1 MCSSHLVCS
10 RHWVRPAFPLPT
22 TLGGVGKPSS
32 YLCFTQL
39 RRDLFKVTY
48 YLEMTEAGL
57 DLIAS
62 GDPYG
67 DLIHCRELCDMSNQH
82 CTGATQTFSS
92 VVKKVYMLTGVL
104 SP

>member
-1 MCSSHLVCS
+1 M
-10 RHWVRPAFPLPT
+10 
-22 TLGGVGKPSS
+22 
-32 YLCFTQL
+32 
-39 RRDLFKVTY
+39 TY

-82 CTGATQTFSS
+82 CAGATQTFSS